1 LIVWN
6 FFFQRPALRER
17 LDGIVSPW
25 NIWSNDKPMKTVIKK
40 KNIILGVSGGIAAY
54 KSVELLRLLVK
65 QGANV
70 RVMMTENA
78 RWFVGPLTFEALSGQ
93 PVCTDLFEKNDDA
106 SIRHIQW
113 AEAADAVV
121 IAPATANII
130 GKLSGGIAD
139 DALSTFLLAVTC
151 PVIVCPSMNTH
162 MFESR
167 AVQRNLETLGADGH
181 FIVDPESGT
190 LACGTTGPGRLP
202 EPEDIVDR
210 IAYYLST
217 KDLKDKK
224 ILVTSGPT
232 WESVDPVR
240 FISNPSSGKM
250 GFAVARAAEYRG
262 GEVTLITGPTHLPDP
277 NNVKVIRIQ
286 TAREMAQAVFD
297 NMEHSDIIIKT
308 AAVSDYRPKDPAT
321 QKIKKEKGE
330 LVLYLERT
338 QDILKE
344 IGLRKKDQ
352 ILVGFAAETENLE
365 QHAETKLVEKNL
377 DIIVGNIVGESSSG
391 FGADTNKVTLFFK
404 EGTQEPLLVMEKDA
418 VAHILLDRIL
428 KIR

>member
-1 LIVWN
+1 
-6 FFFQRPALRER
+6 
-17 LDGIVSPW
+17 
-25 NIWSNDKPMKTVIKK
+25 MKTVIQK

-65 QGANV
+65 QGASV
-70 RVMMTENA
+70 RVMMTKNA
-78 RWFVGPLTFEALSGQ
+78 QWFVGPLTFEALSGQ

-139 DALSTFLLAVTC
+139 DALSTFMLAVTC

-167 AVQRNLETLGADGH
+167 AVQRNLETLRADGH
-181 FIVDPESGT
+181 FIIDPESGT

-232 WESVDPVR
+232 RESVDPVR

-277 NNVKVIRIQ
+277 NNVKIIRIQ

-308 AAVSDYRPKDPAT
+308 AAVSDYRPKDPAA

-330 LVLYLERT
+330 QVLYLERT

-344 IGLRKKDQ
+344 IGMRKKDQ

-365 QHAETKLVEKNL
+365 QHAETKRVEKNL
-377 DIIVGNIVGESSSG
+377 DIIVGNIVGEPSSG
-391 FGADTNKVTLFFK
+391 FGADTNKVTLFYK
-404 EGTQEPLLVMEKDA
+404 DGTQEPLPVMEKDA

-428 KIR
+428 KRP

>member
-1 LIVWN
+1 
-6 FFFQRPALRER
+6 
-17 LDGIVSPW
+17 
-25 NIWSNDKPMKTVIKK
+25 MKTVIEK

-65 QGANV
+65 QGARV
-70 RVMMTENA
+70 RVMMTKNA
-78 RWFVGPLTFEALSGQ
+78 QWFVGPLTFEALSGQ

-113 AEAADAVV
+113 AEVADAVV

-130 GKLSGGIAD
+130 GKLSVGIAD

-162 MFESR
+162 MFQSP
-167 AVQRNLETLGADGH
+167 AVQRNLETLRTDGH
-181 FIVDPESGT
+181 FIIAPETGT

-224 ILVTSGPT
+224 ILVTAGPT
-232 WESVDPVR
+232 REPVDPVR

-277 NNVKVIRIQ
+277 NNVKVIRVQ
-286 TAREMAQAVFD
+286 TAREMARAVFD
-297 NMEHSDIIIKT
+297 NMAHSDIIIKT
-308 AAVSDYRPKDPAT
+308 AAVSDYRPKDPAV

-330 LVLYLERT
+330 RVLYLERT

-344 IGLRKKDQ
+344 IGRRKKDQ

-365 QHAETKLVEKNL
+365 QHAETKRVEKNL
-377 DIIVGNIVGESSSG
+377 DIIVGNIVGEPSSG
-391 FGADTNKVTLFFK
+391 FGADTNKVTLFYK
-404 EGTQEPLLVMEKDA
+404 DGTQEPLPVMEKDA

-428 KIR
+428 KQP

>member
-1 LIVWN
+1 
-6 FFFQRPALRER
+6 
-17 LDGIVSPW
+17 
-25 NIWSNDKPMKTVIKK
+25 MKNLFEK

-65 QGANV
+65 QGASV
-70 RVMMTENA
+70 RVMMTKNA
-78 RWFVGPLTFEALSGQ
+78 QWFVGPLTFEALSDQ
-93 PVCTDLFEKNDDA
+93 PVCTDLFEKKDDA

-113 AEAADAVV
+113 AEGADAVV

-130 GKLSGGIAD
+130 AKLSGGIAD

-167 AVQRNLETLGADGH
+167 AVQRNLETLRADGH
-181 FIVDPESGT
+181 FVVSPESGI

-210 IAYYLST
+210 MACYLSPN
-217 KDLKDKK
+217 DLKDKN

-232 WESVDPVR
+232 RESVDPVR

-262 GEVTLITGPTHLPDP
+262 GTVTLVTGPTHLPDP
-277 NNVKVIRIQ
+277 NNVKVVRIQ
-286 TAREMAQAVFD
+286 TAREMARTVFD
-297 NMEHSDIIIKT
+297 HMEHSDIIVKA
-308 AAVSDYRPKDPAT
+308 AAVSDYRPKDPAA

-330 LVLYLERT
+330 QVLYLERT

-344 IGLRKKDQ
+344 IGRRKKGQ

-365 QHAETKLVEKNL
+365 EHAETKRVEKNL
-377 DIIVGNIVGESSSG
+377 DIVVGNIVGEPSTG
-391 FGADTNKVTLFFK
+391 FGADTNQVTLFYK
-404 EGTQEPLLVMEKDA
+404 DGTREPLPVMEKDA

-428 KIR
+428 THV

>member
-1 LIVWN
+1 
-6 FFFQRPALRER
+6 
-17 LDGIVSPW
+17 
-25 NIWSNDKPMKTVIKK
+25 MKTVIEK

-70 RVMMTENA
+70 RVIMTENA
-78 RWFVGPLTFEALSGQ
+78 QWFVGPLTFEALSAQ
-93 PVCTDLFEKNDDA
+93 PVCTDLFKKNDVA

-130 GKLSGGIAD
+130 GKLSSGIAD

-167 AVQRNLETLGADGH
+167 AVQRNLETLRADGH
-181 FIVDPESGT
+181 FIVAPESGT

-210 IAYYLST
+210 ISYYLST

-232 WESVDPVR
+232 REPVDPVR

-262 GEVTLITGPTHLPDP
+262 GAVTLITGPTHLPDP

-286 TAREMAQAVFD
+286 TAREMARAVFE
-297 NMEHSDIIIKT
+297 NVEHSDIIIKT

-330 LVLYLERT
+330 RVLYLERT

-344 IGLRKKDQ
+344 IGRRKKDQ

-365 QHAETKLVEKNL
+365 QHAETKRVEKNL
-377 DIIVGNIVGESSSG
+377 DIIVGNIVGEPSSG
-391 FGADTNKVTLFFK
+391 FGADTNKVTLFYK
-404 EGTQEPLLVMEKDA
+404 DGTQEPLPVMGKDA

-428 KIR
+428 KST

>member
-1 LIVWN
+1 
-6 FFFQRPALRER
+6 
-17 LDGIVSPW
+17 
-25 NIWSNDKPMKTVIKK
+25 MKTVIEK

-70 RVMMTENA
+70 RVIMTENA
-78 RWFVGPLTFEALSGQ
+78 QWFVGPLTFEALSAQ

-130 GKLSGGIAD
+130 GKLSSGIAD

-167 AVQRNLETLGADGH
+167 AVQRNLETLRADGH
-181 FIVDPESGT
+181 FIVAPESGT

-232 WESVDPVR
+232 REPVDPVR

-262 GEVTLITGPTHLPDP
+262 GAVTLITGPTHLPDP

-286 TAREMAQAVFD
+286 TAREMARAVFE
-297 NMEHSDIIIKT
+297 NVEHSDIIIKT
-308 AAVSDYRPKDPAT
+308 AAVSDYRPKDPGT

-330 LVLYLERT
+330 RVLYLERT

-344 IGLRKKDQ
+344 IGRRKKDQ

-365 QHAETKLVEKNL
+365 QHAETKRVEKNL
-377 DIIVGNIVGESSSG
+377 DIIVGNIVGEPSSG
-391 FGADTNKVTLFFK
+391 FGADTNKVTLFYK
-404 EGTQEPLLVMEKDA
+404 DGTQEPLPVMGKDA

-428 KIR
+428 KST

>member
-1 LIVWN
+1 
-6 FFFQRPALRER
+6 
-17 LDGIVSPW
+17 
-25 NIWSNDKPMKTVIKK
+25 MKTVIEK
-40 KNIILGVSGGIAAY
+40 KNIVLGVSGGISAY

-65 QGANV
+65 QGAGV
-70 RVMMTENA
+70 RVMMTKNA
-78 RWFVGPLTFEALSGQ
+78 QWFVGPLTFEALSGQ
-93 PVCTDLFEKNDDA
+93 PVCTDLFEKNGDA

-113 AEAADAVV
+113 AEDADAVV

-130 GKLSGGIAD
+130 GKLAGGIAD

-162 MFESR
+162 MYESP
-167 AVQRNLETLGADGH
+167 AMQRNLETLRADGH

-210 IAYYLST
+210 IAYFLSP

-232 WESVDPVR
+232 REPVDPVR

-262 GEVTLITGPTHLPDP
+262 GAVTLITGPTHLPDP
-277 NNVKVIRIQ
+277 KNVEVIRIQ
-286 TAREMAQAVFD
+286 TAREMARAVFD
-297 NMEHSDIIIKT
+297 HMAHSDIIIKT
-308 AAVSDYRPKDPAT
+308 AAVSDYRPKNPAN

-330 LVLYLERT
+330 KVLYLERT

-344 IGLRKKDQ
+344 IGRRKKDQ
-352 ILVGFAAETENLE
+352 ILVGFAAETEKLE
-365 QHAETKLVEKNL
+365 QNAETKRVEKNL
-377 DIIVGNIVGESSSG
+377 DIIVGNIVGEPSSG
-391 FGADTNKVTLFFK
+391 FGVDTNKVTLFYK
-404 EGTQEPLLVMEKDA
+404 DGTRESLPVMEKDA

-428 KIR
+428 KRT

>member
-1 LIVWN
+1 
-6 FFFQRPALRER
+6 
-17 LDGIVSPW
+17 
-25 NIWSNDKPMKTVIKK
+25 MKTVIQK

-65 QGANV
+65 QGASV
-70 RVMMTENA
+70 RVMMTKNA
-78 RWFVGPLTFEALSGQ
+78 QWFVGPLTFEALSGQ

-162 MFESR
+162 MFESP
-167 AVQRNLETLGADGH
+167 AVQRNLETLRADGH
-181 FIVDPESGT
+181 FILAPESGT

-210 IAYYLST
+210 IAYHLST

-232 WESVDPVR
+232 REPVDPVR

-277 NNVKVIRIQ
+277 NNVKVIRVQ

-297 NMEHSDIIIKT
+297 NMAHSDIIIKT

-330 LVLYLERT
+330 RVLYLERT

-344 IGLRKKDQ
+344 IGRRKKNQ
-352 ILVGFAAETENLE
+352 ILVGFAAETEHLE
-365 QHAETKLVEKNL
+365 QHAKTKQVEKNL
-377 DIIVGNIVGESSSG
+377 DIIVGNIVGEPSSG
-391 FGADTNKVTLFFK
+391 FGADTNKVTLFYK
-404 EGTQEPLLVMEKDA
+404 DGTQEPLPVMEKDA

-428 KIR
+428 NRP

>member
-1 LIVWN
+1 
-6 FFFQRPALRER
+6 
-17 LDGIVSPW
+17 
-25 NIWSNDKPMKTVIKK
+25 MKTVIQK
-40 KNIILGVSGGIAAY
+40 KNIVLGVSGGIAAY

-70 RVMMTENA
+70 RVMMTKNA
-78 RWFVGPLTFEALSGQ
+78 QWFVGPLTFEALSGQ

-121 IAPATANII
+121 IAPATANVI
-130 GKLSGGIAD
+130 GKLAGGIAD
-139 DALSTFLLAVTC
+139 DALSTFILAVTC

-167 AVQRNLETLGADGH
+167 AVQRNLETLRADGH
-181 FIVDPESGT
+181 FIIDPESGT

-232 WESVDPVR
+232 RESVDPVR

-262 GEVTLITGPTHLPDP
+262 GAVTLITGPTHLSDP

-286 TAREMAQAVFD
+286 TAREMARAVFD
-297 NMEHSDIIIKT
+297 NMAHSDIIIKT

-330 LVLYLERT
+330 QVLYLERT

-344 IGLRKKDQ
+344 IGRRKKDQ

-365 QHAETKLVEKNL
+365 QHAETKRVEKNL
-377 DIIVGNIVGESSSG
+377 DIIVGNIVGEPSSG
-391 FGADTNKVTLFFK
+391 FGADTNKVTLFYK
-404 EGTQEPLLVMEKDA
+404 DGTQEPLPVMEKDA

-428 KIR
+428 KRT

>member
-1 LIVWN
+1 
-6 FFFQRPALRER
+6 
-17 LDGIVSPW
+17 
-25 NIWSNDKPMKTVIKK
+25 MKTVIEK

-70 RVMMTENA
+70 RVMMTKNA
-78 RWFVGPLTFEALSGQ
+78 QWFVGPLTFEALSGQ

-130 GKLSGGIAD
+130 GKLSCGIAD
-139 DALSTFLLAVTC
+139 DALSTFILAVTC

-167 AVQRNLETLGADGH
+167 AVQRNLETLRADGH
-181 FIVDPESGT
+181 FIIDPESGT

-210 IAYYLST
+210 IANYLST

-232 WESVDPVR
+232 RESVDPVR

-262 GEVTLITGPTHLPDP
+262 GEVTLIAGPTHLPDP

-286 TAREMAQAVFD
+286 TAREMAQAVFE
-297 NMEHSDIIIKT
+297 NMEDSDIIIKT
-308 AAVSDYRPKDPAT
+308 AAVSDYRPKDPST

-344 IGLRKKDQ
+344 IGRRKMNQ

-365 QHAETKLVEKNL
+365 QHAETKRVEKNL

-391 FGADTNKVTLFFK
+391 FDADTNKVTLFYK
-404 EGTQEPLLVMEKDA
+404 DGTKEPLPMMEKDA

-428 KIR
+428 KNT